1 MIAEKEWLEE
11 LKKIQG
17 LTGDEDIRRSATVKE
32 SDKQF
37 LKRAHKELLAGN
49 IDPSKYARVVA
60 GLEQGEGIPVE
71 IDVGKISHED
81 KLKADPSFANY
92 IAQDTKSG
100 YGVEYE
106 DVGIPMQIR
115 EDARKYAQQLASGG
129 RVGLEEGTKP
139 ITLGSLIIDFIVEN
153 NRQPKPS
160 EILQLK
166 DKLES
171 SSK

>member
-1 MIAEKEWLEE
+1 MRKNILEE
-11 LKKIQG
+11 PGANSDQLFELAINLAKARTFAGKSNG
-17 LTGDEDIRRSATVKE
+17 ADDWDWREGDWT
-32 SDKQF
+32 
-37 LKRAHKELLAGN
+37 
-49 IDPSKYARVVA
+49 DPDDDDLYDWEEK
-60 GLEQGEGIPVE
+60 P
-71 IDVGKISHED
+71 
-81 KLKADPSFANY
+81 KLKA
-92 IAQDTKSG
+92 QGT
-100 YGVEYE
+100 YG
-106 DVGIPMQIR
+106 
-115 EDARKYAQQLASGG
+115 KFAQQLASGG

>member
-1 MIAEKEWLEE
+1 MRKNILEE
-11 LKKIQG
+11 PGANSDQLFELAINLANARTFAGKSNG
-17 LTGDEDIRRSATVKE
+17 ADDWDWREGDWT
-32 SDKQF
+32 
-37 LKRAHKELLAGN
+37 
-49 IDPSKYARVVA
+49 DPDDDDLYDWEEK
-60 GLEQGEGIPVE
+60 P
-71 IDVGKISHED
+71 
-81 KLKADPSFANY
+81 KLKA
-92 IAQDTKSG
+92 QGT
-100 YGVEYE
+100 YG
-106 DVGIPMQIR
+106 
-115 EDARKYAQQLASGG
+115 KFAQQLASGG